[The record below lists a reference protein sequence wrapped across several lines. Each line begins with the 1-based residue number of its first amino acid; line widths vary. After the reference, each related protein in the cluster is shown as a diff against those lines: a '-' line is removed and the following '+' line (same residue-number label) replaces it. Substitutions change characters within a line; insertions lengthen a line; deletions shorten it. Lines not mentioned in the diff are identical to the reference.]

1 MKKLNCFL
9 MLAIAAMLPFSHV
22 YADPI
27 ELDVRVRIV
36 DPNNNLGGNPRSP
49 ILIPELSIED
59 YTLYF
64 NTPCDGCTLRLV
76 DADGNTAYSTIIP
89 TSCSS
94 LVMPSTLSGTYELQI
109 VSGNFCFY
117 TEIEL

>member
-1 MKKLNCFL
+1 MKKLNYLL
-9 MLAIAAMLPFSHV
+9 MLAIVAMLPFSHM

-36 DPNNNLGGNPRSP
+36 DPQTPLGGNPRSP

-59 YTLYF
+59 NTLYF
-64 NTPCDGCTLRLV
+64 ITPCDGCTLRLV
-76 DADGNTAYSTIIP
+76 DADGNTAYSTVIP
-89 TSCSS
+89 TSCTS
-94 LVMPSTLSGTYELQI
+94 LVLPSTLSGTYELQI
-109 VSGNFCFY
+109 ISGNLCFY

>member
-1 MKKLNCFL
+1 MKKLNYLL
-9 MLAIAAMLPFSHV
+9 MLAIVAILPFAHT
-22 YADPI
+22 YAIPV
-27 ELDVRVRIV
+27 ELHFDVTFE
-36 DPNNNLGGNPRSP
+36 DPNQDQPDFPRSP
-49 ILIPELSIED
+49 ILIPEVSIED

-76 DADGNTAYSTIIP
+76 DADGNTAYSTIVP
-89 TSCSS
+89 TSCAS

-109 VSGNFCFY
+109 ISGNLCFY